1 MKPENL
7 DSFNTLSN
15 LVAKGSNLIV
25 QNTRMDFETNTYISE
40 LWRMDKG
47 NWKRFKSGKNNFSNP
62 KFAKETNAIFY
73 VKTNRSV
80 QDKSKSKKTSSTIEM
95 QLGRSLSSIFEI
107 EGSINNYVLSSNEKF
122 LYVITSEWNEEFK
135 NIEIKDSEPMYYES
149 LPFRFDTKG
158 IIYNKRG
165 SIYKVNLQSGKS
177 EKVVD
182 GDKHNIISIDSLVEN
197 NGVLTFVYNKHNSK
211 GTMLE
216 ERIGSLK
223 NKKIVDIFTKG
234 MLGNLFYYEDEL
246 HAVGL
251 KNRFEWPTNTTVL
264 RLSQSGKV
272 SFKYKLFDRNIIKA
286 KVHESILYFLYED
299 SGKTLLRNGNEKID
313 LIDENITIKDF
324 AFSDGSVYVIAN
336 SFSNPDEVYELIEGK
351 LN

>member
-1 MKPENL
+1 M
-7 DSFNTLSN
+7 
-15 LVAKGSNLIV
+15 
-25 QNTRMDFETNTYISE
+25 
-40 LWRMDKG
+40 
-47 NWKRFKSGKNNFSNP
+47 
-62 KFAKETNAIFY
+62 
-73 VKTNRSV
+73 
-80 QDKSKSKKTSSTIEM
+80 
-95 QLGRSLSSIFEI
+95 
-107 EGSINNYVLSSNEKF
+107 
-122 LYVITSEWNEEFK
+122 
-135 NIEIKDSEPMYYES
+135 
-149 LPFRFDTKG
+149 
-158 IIYNKRG
+158 
-165 SIYKVNLQSGKS
+165 
-177 EKVVD
+177 
-182 GDKHNIISIDSLVEN
+182 EN
-197 NGVLTFVYNKHNSK
+197 NGVLAFVYNKHNSK

-286 KVHESILYFLYED
+286 TVHESILYFLYED
-299 SGKTLLRNGNEKID
+299 SGKTLLQNANEKID

-324 AFSDGSVYVIAN
+324 VFSDGSVYVIAN

-351 LN
+351 LNKISKANNFFVKNIKTRDCIYERINTGKSEIDTWGVFVGKDKPTILNIHGGPASQYLSLIHI